1 MITIEPVQFITPDK
15 PSDYHVTYVEK
26 ACWGGVRWVQLR
38 VKGRDFKEWCALA
51 HEVKGVCRNYGAVF
65 IVNDSAEVA
74 AAVDADGVHVGE
86 NDTPP
91 KKAREIVGPN
101 KIIGATANTVET
113 ALRHVEAG
121 VDYIGV
127 GPYRFTETKTNLS
140 PVLGSEGVRDIC
152 TGLRAR
158 GMVTPV
164 IVVGGV
170 LPADIPA
177 IRAAGAHGVA
187 VSGAISAAHDKMA
200 AARSFVEEFYGVA
213 V

>member
-1 MITIEPVQFITPDK
+1 MRAIEAVQFITPDR
-15 PSDYHVTYVEK
+15 PSDYHVSYVEK

-38 VKGRDFKEWCALA
+38 VKGRDFNEWCALA
-51 HEVKGVCRNYGAVF
+51 HEIKGVCRNYGAVF

-91 KKAREIVGPN
+91 EKAREIVGPD
-101 KIIGATANTVET
+101 KIIGATANTLET

-121 VDYIGV
+121 VNYIGI
-127 GPYRFTETKTNLS
+127 GPYRYTETKTNLS
-140 PVLGSEGVRDIC
+140 PVLGSEGVRAIC
-152 TGLRAR
+152 AGLRAR
-158 GMVTPV
+158 GASTPV
-164 IVVGGV
+164 IVVGGITPTD
-170 LPADIPA
+170 LTA
-177 IRAAGAHGVA
+177 IREAGAHGVA

-200 AARSFVEEFYGVA
+200 AARGFVDQFYGAA